1 MLEVEEE
8 VEEEEDGEVFFGG
21 IFAGGPI
28 DMTFS
33 GKSFIPSPGGKS
45 VIPSPDVVEDD
56 EEEEDEDALPRFEVL
71 DLVDDDEDSLQFLMC
86 L

>member
-1 MLEVEEE
+1 MLVLVLVLGLVVLVVVMEEVEEE

-33 GKSFIPSPGGKS
+33 GT
-45 VIPSPDVVEDD
+45 VAET
-56 EEEEDEDALPRFEVL
+56 
-71 DLVDDDEDSLQFLMC
+71 
-86 L
+86 